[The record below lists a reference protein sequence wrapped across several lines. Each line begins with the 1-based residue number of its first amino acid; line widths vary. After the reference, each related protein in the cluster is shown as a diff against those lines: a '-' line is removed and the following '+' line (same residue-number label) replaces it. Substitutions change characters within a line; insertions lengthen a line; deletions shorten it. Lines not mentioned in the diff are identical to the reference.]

1 MSEDSCKW
9 EFVYELQQIR
19 IMGHRYP
26 RRKIRINKIGIYD
39 TRKHAEQALQDY
51 VQQEKRKYS
60 CWDKE
65 QIPVNKIGIF
75 DSRKQAERALQAY
88 VQQEKRDY
96 SRWDKA
102 QTYYADCLGY
112 YIVEYRLC
120 ASLEQY
126 SKDVPVWRSY
136 TADGQLND
144 RSKTNHSG
152 VFCGRRQE
160 DIRFHVG
167 DMVEIVS
174 NDYVELAVVGALPPT
189 KEWYQE
195 RVADCRETYTGRQFR
210 LDFSDDCYLVYPFQ
224 AERGYHE
231 HVVCYNVFRP
241 TKPVPKHVLSELQLP
256 EQ

>member
-51 VQQEKRKYS
+51 VQQEKRNYS
-60 CWDKE
+60 C
-65 QIPVNKIGIF
+65 
-75 DSRKQAERALQAY
+75 
-88 VQQEKRDY
+88 
-96 SRWDKA
+96 WDKA

-112 YIVEYRLC
+112 YIVEYRVC

-136 TADGQLND
+136 TADGELND
-144 RSKTNHSG
+144 CSKTNHSG

-174 NDYVELAVVGALPPT
+174 NDYVELAIVGALPPT
-189 KEWYQE
+189 NEWYQE
-195 RVADCRETYTGRQFR
+195 RVADCRETYTGRRFR

-231 HVVCYNVFRP
+231 HIVCYNVFRP
-241 TKPVPKHVLSELQLP
+241 TKPVLKHGLPELQLP

>member
-1 MSEDSCKW
+1 M
-9 EFVYELQQIR
+9 
-19 IMGHRYP
+19 
-26 RRKIRINKIGIYD
+26 
-39 TRKHAEQALQDY
+39 HAEQALQDY
-51 VQQEKRKYS
+51 VQQEKRNYS
-60 CWDKE
+60 C
-65 QIPVNKIGIF
+65 
-75 DSRKQAERALQAY
+75 
-88 VQQEKRDY
+88 
-96 SRWDKA
+96 WDKA

-112 YIVEYRLC
+112 YIVEYRVC

-136 TADGQLND
+136 TADGELND
-144 RSKTNHSG
+144 CSKTNHSG

-160 DIRFHVG
+160 DIRFYVG

-174 NDYVELAVVGALPPT
+174 NDYVELAIVGALPPT
-189 KEWYQE
+189 NEWYQE
-195 RVADCRETYTGRQFR
+195 RVADCRETYTGRRFR

-241 TKPVPKHVLSELQLP
+241 TKPVPKHGLPELQLP

>member
-51 VQQEKRKYS
+51 VQQEKRNYS
-60 CWDKE
+60 C
-65 QIPVNKIGIF
+65 
-75 DSRKQAERALQAY
+75 
-88 VQQEKRDY
+88 
-96 SRWDKA
+96 WDKA

-174 NDYVELAVVGALPPT
+174 NDYVELAIVGALPPT
-189 KEWYQE
+189 NEWYQE
-195 RVADCRETYTGRQFR
+195 RVADCRETYTGRRFR

-241 TKPVPKHVLSELQLP
+241 TKPVPKHGLPELQLP

>member
-51 VQQEKRKYS
+51 VQQEKRNYS
-60 CWDKE
+60 C
-65 QIPVNKIGIF
+65 
-75 DSRKQAERALQAY
+75 
-88 VQQEKRDY
+88 
-96 SRWDKA
+96 WDKA

-136 TADGQLND
+136 TADGELND
-144 RSKTNHSG
+144 CSKTNHSG

-195 RVADCRETYTGRQFR
+195 RVADCRETYTGRRFR

>member
-51 VQQEKRKYS
+51 VQQEKRNYS
-60 CWDKE
+60 C
-65 QIPVNKIGIF
+65 
-75 DSRKQAERALQAY
+75 
-88 VQQEKRDY
+88 
-96 SRWDKA
+96 WDKA

-112 YIVEYRLC
+112 YIVEYRVC

-174 NDYVELAVVGALPPT
+174 NDYVELAIVGALPPT
-189 KEWYQE
+189 NEWYQE
-195 RVADCRETYTGRQFR
+195 RVADCRETYTGRWFR

-241 TKPVPKHVLSELQLP
+241 TKPVPKHGLPELQLP

>member
-9 EFVYELQQIR
+9 GFVYELQQIR

-51 VQQEKRKYS
+51 VQQAKRNYS
-60 CWDKE
+60 C
-65 QIPVNKIGIF
+65 
-75 DSRKQAERALQAY
+75 
-88 VQQEKRDY
+88 
-96 SRWDKA
+96 WDKA

-112 YIVEYRLC
+112 YIVEYRVC

-136 TADGQLND
+136 TADGELND
-144 RSKTNHSG
+144 CSKTNHSG

-160 DIRFHVG
+160 DIRFQVG

-174 NDYVELAVVGALPPT
+174 NDYVELAIVGALPPT
-189 KEWYQE
+189 NEWYQE
-195 RVADCRETYTGRQFR
+195 RVADCRETYTGRRFR

-241 TKPVPKHVLSELQLP
+241 TKPVPKHGLPELQLP

>member
-1 MSEDSCKW
+1 MMSEDSCKW

-51 VQQEKRKYS
+51 VQQEKRNYS
-60 CWDKE
+60 C
-65 QIPVNKIGIF
+65 
-75 DSRKQAERALQAY
+75 
-88 VQQEKRDY
+88 
-96 SRWDKA
+96 WDKA

-112 YIVEYRLC
+112 YIVEYRVC

-136 TADGQLND
+136 TADGELND

-160 DIRFHVG
+160 DIRFQVG

-174 NDYVELAVVGALPPT
+174 NDYVELAIVGALPPT
-189 KEWYQE
+189 NEWYQE
-195 RVADCRETYTGRQFR
+195 RVADCRETYTGRRFR

-241 TKPVPKHVLSELQLP
+241 TKPVPKHGLPELQLP

>member
-51 VQQEKRKYS
+51 VQQEKR
-60 CWDKE
+60 
-65 QIPVNKIGIF
+65 N
-75 DSRKQAERALQAY
+75 
-88 VQQEKRDY
+88 Y

-112 YIVEYRLC
+112 YIVEYRVC

-136 TADGQLND
+136 TADGELND
-144 RSKTNHSG
+144 CSKTNHSG

-174 NDYVELAVVGALPPT
+174 NDYVELAIVGALPPT
-189 KEWYQE
+189 NEWYQE
-195 RVADCRETYTGRQFR
+195 RVADCRETYTGRWFR

-241 TKPVPKHVLSELQLP
+241 TKPVPKHGLPELQLP

>member
-1 MSEDSCKW
+1 MMSEDSCKW

-26 RRKIRINKIGIYD
+26 RRKIGINKIGIYD
-39 TRKHAEQALQDY
+39 TRMHAEQALQDY
-51 VQQEKRKYS
+51 VQQEKRNYS
-60 CWDKE
+60 C
-65 QIPVNKIGIF
+65 
-75 DSRKQAERALQAY
+75 
-88 VQQEKRDY
+88 
-96 SRWDKA
+96 WDKA

-112 YIVEYRLC
+112 YIVEYRVC

-136 TADGQLND
+136 TADGELND
-144 RSKTNHSG
+144 CSKTNHSG

-174 NDYVELAVVGALPPT
+174 NDYVELAIVGALPPT
-189 KEWYQE
+189 NEWYQE
-195 RVADCRETYTGRQFR
+195 RVADCRETYTGRRFR

-241 TKPVPKHVLSELQLP
+241 TKPVPKHGLPELQLP

>member
-51 VQQEKRKYS
+51 VQQEKR
-60 CWDKE
+60 
-65 QIPVNKIGIF
+65 N
-75 DSRKQAERALQAY
+75 
-88 VQQEKRDY
+88 Y

-112 YIVEYRLC
+112 YIVEYRVC

-136 TADGQLND
+136 TADGELND
-144 RSKTNHSG
+144 CSKTNHSG

-160 DIRFHVG
+160 DIRFQVG

-174 NDYVELAVVGALPPT
+174 NDYVELAIVGALPPT
-189 KEWYQE
+189 NEWYQE
-195 RVADCRETYTGRQFR
+195 RVADCRETYIGRRFR

-241 TKPVPKHVLSELQLP
+241 TKPVPKHGLPELQLP

>member
-1 MSEDSCKW
+1 MMSEDSCKW

-26 RRKIRINKIGIYD
+26 RRKIRINKIGIFD
-39 TRKHAEQALQDY
+39 SRKHAEQALQDY
-51 VQQEKRKYS
+51 VQQEKRNYS
-60 CWDKE
+60 C
-65 QIPVNKIGIF
+65 
-75 DSRKQAERALQAY
+75 
-88 VQQEKRDY
+88 
-96 SRWDKA
+96 WDKA

-112 YIVEYRLC
+112 YIVEYRVC

-136 TADGQLND
+136 TADGELND

-160 DIRFHVG
+160 DIRFQVG

-174 NDYVELAVVGALPPT
+174 NDYVELAIVGALPPT
-189 KEWYQE
+189 NEWYQE
-195 RVADCRETYTGRQFR
+195 RVADCRETYTGRRFR

-241 TKPVPKHVLSELQLP
+241 TKPVPKHGLPELQLP

>member
-39 TRKHAEQALQDY
+39 TRMHAEQALQDY
-51 VQQEKRKYS
+51 VQQEKRNYS
-60 CWDKE
+60 C
-65 QIPVNKIGIF
+65 
-75 DSRKQAERALQAY
+75 
-88 VQQEKRDY
+88 
-96 SRWDKA
+96 WDKA

-112 YIVEYRLC
+112 YIVEYRVC

-167 DMVEIVS
+167 DIVEIVS

-241 TKPVPKHVLSELQLP
+241 TKPVPKHGLPELQLP

>member
-51 VQQEKRKYS
+51 VQQEKRNYS
-60 CWDKE
+60 C
-65 QIPVNKIGIF
+65 
-75 DSRKQAERALQAY
+75 
-88 VQQEKRDY
+88 
-96 SRWDKA
+96 WDKA

-136 TADGQLND
+136 TADGELND
-144 RSKTNHSG
+144 CSKTNHSG

-174 NDYVELAVVGALPPT
+174 NDYVELAIVGALPPT
-189 KEWYQE
+189 NEWYQE
-195 RVADCRETYTGRQFR
+195 RVADCRETYTGRRFR

-241 TKPVPKHVLSELQLP
+241 TKPVPKHGLPELQLP

>member
-9 EFVYELQQIR
+9 GFVYELQQIR

-51 VQQEKRKYS
+51 VQQEKRNYS
-60 CWDKE
+60 C
-65 QIPVNKIGIF
+65 
-75 DSRKQAERALQAY
+75 
-88 VQQEKRDY
+88 
-96 SRWDKA
+96 WDKA

-112 YIVEYRLC
+112 YIVEYRVC

-160 DIRFHVG
+160 DIRFQVG

-174 NDYVELAVVGALPPT
+174 NDYVELAIVGALPPT
-189 KEWYQE
+189 NEWYQE
-195 RVADCRETYTGRQFR
+195 RVADCRETYTGRRFR

-241 TKPVPKHVLSELQLP
+241 TKPVPKHGLPELQLP

>member
-1 MSEDSCKW
+1 MMSEDSCKW

-26 RRKIRINKIGIYD
+26 RRKIRINKIGIFD
-39 TRKHAEQALQDY
+39 SRKHAEQALQDY
-51 VQQEKRKYS
+51 VQQEKR
-60 CWDKE
+60 
-65 QIPVNKIGIF
+65 N
-75 DSRKQAERALQAY
+75 
-88 VQQEKRDY
+88 Y

-112 YIVEYRLC
+112 YIVEYRVC

-136 TADGQLND
+136 TADGELND

-160 DIRFHVG
+160 DIRFQVG

-174 NDYVELAVVGALPPT
+174 NDYVELAIVGALPPT
-189 KEWYQE
+189 NEWYQE

-241 TKPVPKHVLSELQLP
+241 TKPVPKHGLPELQLP

>member
-39 TRKHAEQALQDY
+39 TRMHAEQALQDY
-51 VQQEKRKYS
+51 VQQEKRNYS
-60 CWDKE
+60 C
-65 QIPVNKIGIF
+65 
-75 DSRKQAERALQAY
+75 
-88 VQQEKRDY
+88 
-96 SRWDKA
+96 WDKA

-112 YIVEYRLC
+112 YIVEYRVC

-136 TADGQLND
+136 TADGELND
-144 RSKTNHSG
+144 CSKTNHSG

-174 NDYVELAVVGALPPT
+174 NDYVELAIVGALPPT
-189 KEWYQE
+189 NEWYQE
-195 RVADCRETYTGRQFR
+195 RVADCRETYTGRRFR

-241 TKPVPKHVLSELQLP
+241 TKPVPKHGLPELQLP

>member
-39 TRKHAEQALQDY
+39 TRMHAEQ
-51 VQQEKRKYS
+51 
-60 CWDKE
+60 
-65 QIPVNKIGIF
+65 
-75 DSRKQAERALQAY
+75 ALQAY
-88 VQQEKRDY
+88 VQQEKRNY
-96 SRWDKA
+96 SCWDKA

-112 YIVEYRLC
+112 YIVEYRVC

-126 SKDVPVWRSY
+126 SKDVPVWCSY
-136 TADGQLND
+136 TADGELND
-144 RSKTNHSG
+144 CSKTNHSG

-174 NDYVELAVVGALPPT
+174 NDYVELAIVGALPPT
-189 KEWYQE
+189 NEWYQE
-195 RVADCRETYTGRQFR
+195 RVADCRETYTGRWFR

-241 TKPVPKHVLSELQLP
+241 TKPVPKHGLPELQLP

>member
-9 EFVYELQQIR
+9 GFVYELQQIR

-39 TRKHAEQALQDY
+39 TRKHAEQALQDD
-51 VQQEKRKYS
+51 VQQEKRNYS
-60 CWDKE
+60 C
-65 QIPVNKIGIF
+65 
-75 DSRKQAERALQAY
+75 
-88 VQQEKRDY
+88 
-96 SRWDKA
+96 WDKA

-112 YIVEYRLC
+112 YIVEYRVC

-136 TADGQLND
+136 TADGELND
-144 RSKTNHSG
+144 CSKTNHSG

-160 DIRFHVG
+160 DIRFQVG

-174 NDYVELAVVGALPPT
+174 NDYVELAIVGALPPT
-189 KEWYQE
+189 NEWYQE
-195 RVADCRETYTGRQFR
+195 RVADCRETYTGRRFR

-241 TKPVPKHVLSELQLP
+241 TKPVPKHGLPELQLP

>member
-26 RRKIRINKIGIYD
+26 RRIIRINKIGIYD

-51 VQQEKRKYS
+51 VQQEKRNYS
-60 CWDKE
+60 C
-65 QIPVNKIGIF
+65 
-75 DSRKQAERALQAY
+75 
-88 VQQEKRDY
+88 
-96 SRWDKA
+96 WDKA

-120 ASLEQY
+120 ASLGQY

-136 TADGQLND
+136 TADGELND
-144 RSKTNHSG
+144 CSKTNHSG

-174 NDYVELAVVGALPPT
+174 NDYVELAIVGALPPT
-189 KEWYQE
+189 NEWYQE
-195 RVADCRETYTGRQFR
+195 RVADCRETYTGRWFR

>member
-9 EFVYELQQIR
+9 GFVYELQQIR

-51 VQQEKRKYS
+51 VQQEKRNYS
-60 CWDKE
+60 C
-65 QIPVNKIGIF
+65 
-75 DSRKQAERALQAY
+75 
-88 VQQEKRDY
+88 
-96 SRWDKA
+96 WDKA

-112 YIVEYRLC
+112 YIVEYRVC

-136 TADGQLND
+136 TADGELND
-144 RSKTNHSG
+144 CSKTNHSG

-160 DIRFHVG
+160 DIRFQVG

-174 NDYVELAVVGALPPT
+174 NDYVELAIVGALPPT
-189 KEWYQE
+189 NEWYQE
-195 RVADCRETYTGRQFR
+195 RVADCRETYTGRRFR

-241 TKPVPKHVLSELQLP
+241 TKPVPKHGLPELQLP

>member
-1 MSEDSCKW
+1 MMSEDSCKW

-51 VQQEKRKYS
+51 VQQEKRNYS
-60 CWDKE
+60 C
-65 QIPVNKIGIF
+65 
-75 DSRKQAERALQAY
+75 
-88 VQQEKRDY
+88 
-96 SRWDKA
+96 WDKA

-112 YIVEYRLC
+112 YIVEYRVC

-136 TADGQLND
+136 TADGELND
-144 RSKTNHSG
+144 CSKTNHSG

-167 DMVEIVS
+167 DVVEIVS
-174 NDYVELAVVGALPPT
+174 NDYVELAIVGALPPT
-189 KEWYQE
+189 NEWYQE
-195 RVADCRETYTGRQFR
+195 RVADCRETYTGRRFR

-241 TKPVPKHVLSELQLP
+241 TKPVPKHGLPELQLP

>member
-51 VQQEKRKYS
+51 VQQEKRNYS
-60 CWDKE
+60 C
-65 QIPVNKIGIF
+65 
-75 DSRKQAERALQAY
+75 
-88 VQQEKRDY
+88 
-96 SRWDKA
+96 WDKA

-112 YIVEYRLC
+112 YIVEYRVC

-174 NDYVELAVVGALPPT
+174 NDYVELAIVGALPPT
-189 KEWYQE
+189 NEWYQE
-195 RVADCRETYTGRQFR
+195 RVADCRETYTGRRFR

-241 TKPVPKHVLSELQLP
+241 TKPVPKHGLPELQLP

>member
-1 MSEDSCKW
+1 MSEDYCKW

-39 TRKHAEQALQDY
+39 TRMHAEQALQDY
-51 VQQEKRKYS
+51 VQQEKRNYS
-60 CWDKE
+60 C
-65 QIPVNKIGIF
+65 
-75 DSRKQAERALQAY
+75 
-88 VQQEKRDY
+88 
-96 SRWDKA
+96 WDKA

-112 YIVEYRLC
+112 YIVEYRVC

-136 TADGQLND
+136 TADGELND
-144 RSKTNHSG
+144 CSKTNHSG

-174 NDYVELAVVGALPPT
+174 NDYVELAIVGALPPT
-189 KEWYQE
+189 NEWYQE
-195 RVADCRETYTGRQFR
+195 RVADCRETYTGRRFR

-241 TKPVPKHVLSELQLP
+241 TKPVPKHGLPELQLP

>member
-9 EFVYELQQIR
+9 GFVYELQQIR

-51 VQQEKRKYS
+51 VQQEKRNYS
-60 CWDKE
+60 C
-65 QIPVNKIGIF
+65 
-75 DSRKQAERALQAY
+75 
-88 VQQEKRDY
+88 
-96 SRWDKA
+96 WDKA

-112 YIVEYRLC
+112 YIVEYRVC

-136 TADGQLND
+136 TADGELND
-144 RSKTNHSG
+144 CSKTNHSG

-160 DIRFHVG
+160 DIRFQVG

-174 NDYVELAVVGALPPT
+174 NDYVELAIVGALPPT
-189 KEWYQE
+189 NEWYQE
-195 RVADCRETYTGRQFR
+195 RVADCRETYTGRRFR

-224 AERGYHE
+224 AESGYHE

-241 TKPVPKHVLSELQLP
+241 TTPVPKHGLPELQLP

>member
-1 MSEDSCKW
+1 MSEDSGKRD
-9 EFVYELQQIR
+9 FVYELQQIR

-26 RRKIRINKIGIYD
+26 RRKIRINKIGIFD
-39 TRKHAEQALQDY
+39 TRKHAEQALQ
-51 VQQEKRKYS
+51 
-60 CWDKE
+60 
-65 QIPVNKIGIF
+65 
-75 DSRKQAERALQAY
+75 AY
-88 VQQEKRDY
+88 VQQEKRNY

-112 YIVEYRLC
+112 YIVEYRVC

-174 NDYVELAVVGALPPT
+174 NDYVELAIVGALPPT

-195 RVADCRETYTGRQFR
+195 RVADCRETYTGRRFR

-224 AERGYHE
+224 AESGYHE
-231 HVVCYNVFRP
+231 HVVCYNVFCP
-241 TKPVPKHVLSELQLP
+241 TKPVSKHVLSELQLP

>member
-39 TRKHAEQALQDY
+39 TRMHAEQALQDY
-51 VQQEKRKYS
+51 VQQEKRNYS
-60 CWDKE
+60 C
-65 QIPVNKIGIF
+65 
-75 DSRKQAERALQAY
+75 
-88 VQQEKRDY
+88 
-96 SRWDKA
+96 WDKA

-112 YIVEYRLC
+112 YIVEYRVC

-126 SKDVPVWRSY
+126 SKDVPVWRSC
-136 TADGQLND
+136 TADGELND
-144 RSKTNHSG
+144 CSKTNHSG

-174 NDYVELAVVGALPPT
+174 NDYVELAIVGALPPT
-189 KEWYQE
+189 NEWYQE
-195 RVADCRETYTGRQFR
+195 RVADCRETYTGRRFQ

-241 TKPVPKHVLSELQLP
+241 TKPVPKHGLPELQLP

>member
-1 MSEDSCKW
+1 MMSEDSCKW

-51 VQQEKRKYS
+51 VQQEKRNYS

-65 QIPVNKIGIF
+65 
-75 DSRKQAERALQAY
+75 
-88 VQQEKRDY
+88 
-96 SRWDKA
+96 

-136 TADGQLND
+136 TADGELND

-224 AERGYHE
+224 AESGYHE

>member
-1 MSEDSCKW
+1 MMSEDSCKW

-26 RRKIRINKIGIYD
+26 RRKIRINKIGIFD
-39 TRKHAEQALQDY
+39 SRKHAEQALQDY
-51 VQQEKRKYS
+51 VQQEKR
-60 CWDKE
+60 
-65 QIPVNKIGIF
+65 N
-75 DSRKQAERALQAY
+75 
-88 VQQEKRDY
+88 Y

-112 YIVEYRLC
+112 YIVEYRVC

-136 TADGQLND
+136 TADGELND
-144 RSKTNHSG
+144 CSKTNHSG

-160 DIRFHVG
+160 DIRFQVG

-174 NDYVELAVVGALPPT
+174 NDYVELAIVGALPPT
-189 KEWYQE
+189 NEWYQE

-241 TKPVPKHVLSELQLP
+241 TKPVPKHGLPELQLP

>member
-1 MSEDSCKW
+1 MMSEDSCKW

-51 VQQEKRKYS
+51 VQQEKRNYS
-60 CWDKE
+60 C
-65 QIPVNKIGIF
+65 
-75 DSRKQAERALQAY
+75 
-88 VQQEKRDY
+88 
-96 SRWDKA
+96 WDKA

-112 YIVEYRLC
+112 YIVEYRVC

-136 TADGQLND
+136 TADGELND
-144 RSKTNHSG
+144 CSKTNHSG

-174 NDYVELAVVGALPPT
+174 NDYVELAIVGALPPT
-189 KEWYQE
+189 NEWYQE
-195 RVADCRETYTGRQFR
+195 RVADCRETYTGRRFR

-241 TKPVPKHVLSELQLP
+241 TKPVPKHGLPELQLP

>member
-26 RRKIRINKIGIYD
+26 RRKIGINKIGIFGS
-39 TRKHAEQALQDY
+39 RKHAEQALREY
-51 VQQEKRKYS
+51 VQQEKR
-60 CWDKE
+60 
-65 QIPVNKIGIF
+65 N
-75 DSRKQAERALQAY
+75 
-88 VQQEKRDY
+88 Y

-160 DIRFHVG
+160 DIRFQVG

-174 NDYVELAVVGALPPT
+174 NDYVELAIVGALPPT

-195 RVADCRETYTGRQFR
+195 RVADCRETYTGRWFR

-231 HVVCYNVFRP
+231 HIVCYNVFRP
-241 TKPVPKHVLSELQLP
+241 TKPVPKHGLPELLLP

>member
-51 VQQEKRKYS
+51 VQQEKRNYS
-60 CWDKE
+60 C
-65 QIPVNKIGIF
+65 
-75 DSRKQAERALQAY
+75 
-88 VQQEKRDY
+88 
-96 SRWDKA
+96 WDKA

-112 YIVEYRLC
+112 YIVEYRVC

-136 TADGQLND
+136 TADGELND
-144 RSKTNHSG
+144 CSKTNHSG

-174 NDYVELAVVGALPPT
+174 NDYVELAIVGALPPT
-189 KEWYQE
+189 NEWYQE
-195 RVADCRETYTGRQFR
+195 RVADCRETYTGRRFR

-241 TKPVPKHVLSELQLP
+241 TKPVPKHGLPELQLP

>member
-51 VQQEKRKYS
+51 VQQEKRNYS
-60 CWDKE
+60 C
-65 QIPVNKIGIF
+65 
-75 DSRKQAERALQAY
+75 
-88 VQQEKRDY
+88 
-96 SRWDKA
+96 WDKA

-112 YIVEYRLC
+112 YIVEYRVC

-136 TADGQLND
+136 TADGELND
-144 RSKTNHSG
+144 CSKTNHSG

-160 DIRFHVG
+160 DIRFQVG

-174 NDYVELAVVGALPPT
+174 NDYVELAIVGALPPT
-189 KEWYQE
+189 NEWYQE
-195 RVADCRETYTGRQFR
+195 RVADCRETYTGRRFR

>member
-1 MSEDSCKW
+1 MMSEDSCKW

-26 RRKIRINKIGIYD
+26 RRKIRINKIGIFD
-39 TRKHAEQALQDY
+39 SRKHAEQALQDY
-51 VQQEKRKYS
+51 VQQEKR
-60 CWDKE
+60 
-65 QIPVNKIGIF
+65 N
-75 DSRKQAERALQAY
+75 
-88 VQQEKRDY
+88 Y

-112 YIVEYRLC
+112 YIVEYRVC

-136 TADGQLND
+136 TADGELND

-160 DIRFHVG
+160 DIRFQVG

-174 NDYVELAVVGALPPT
+174 NDYAELAIVGALPPT
-189 KEWYQE
+189 NEWYQE

-241 TKPVPKHVLSELQLP
+241 TKPVPKHGLPELQLP

>member
-1 MSEDSCKW
+1 MMSEDSCKW

-26 RRKIRINKIGIYD
+26 RRKIRINKIGIFD
-39 TRKHAEQALQDY
+39 SRKHAEQALQDY
-51 VQQEKRKYS
+51 VQQEKRNYS
-60 CWDKE
+60 C
-65 QIPVNKIGIF
+65 
-75 DSRKQAERALQAY
+75 
-88 VQQEKRDY
+88 
-96 SRWDKA
+96 WDKA

-112 YIVEYRLC
+112 YIVEYRVC

-136 TADGQLND
+136 TADGELND
-144 RSKTNHSG
+144 CSKTNHSG

-160 DIRFHVG
+160 DIRFQVG

-174 NDYVELAVVGALPPT
+174 NDYVELAIVGALPPT
-189 KEWYQE
+189 NEWYQE
-195 RVADCRETYTGRQFR
+195 RVADCRETYTGRRFR

-241 TKPVPKHVLSELQLP
+241 TKPVPKHGLPELQLP

>member
-39 TRKHAEQALQDY
+39 TRMHAEQALQDY
-51 VQQEKRKYS
+51 VQQEKRNYS
-60 CWDKE
+60 C
-65 QIPVNKIGIF
+65 
-75 DSRKQAERALQAY
+75 
-88 VQQEKRDY
+88 
-96 SRWDKA
+96 WDKA

-136 TADGQLND
+136 TADGELND

-174 NDYVELAVVGALPPT
+174 NDYVELAIVGALPPT

-195 RVADCRETYTGRQFR
+195 RVADCRETYTGRWFR

-241 TKPVPKHVLSELQLP
+241 TKPVPKHGLPELQLP

>member
-39 TRKHAEQALQDY
+39 TRMHAEQALQDY
-51 VQQEKRKYS
+51 VQQEKRNYS
-60 CWDKE
+60 C
-65 QIPVNKIGIF
+65 
-75 DSRKQAERALQAY
+75 
-88 VQQEKRDY
+88 
-96 SRWDKA
+96 WDKA

-112 YIVEYRLC
+112 YIVEYRVC

-136 TADGQLND
+136 TADGELND

-152 VFCGRRQE
+152 VFCARRQE
-160 DIRFHVG
+160 DIRFYVG

-174 NDYVELAVVGALPPT
+174 NDYVELAIVGALPPT
-189 KEWYQE
+189 NEWYQE
-195 RVADCRETYTGRQFR
+195 RVADCRETYTGRRFR

>member
-1 MSEDSCKW
+1 MMSEDSCKW

-51 VQQEKRKYS
+51 VQQEKRNYS
-60 CWDKE
+60 C
-65 QIPVNKIGIF
+65 
-75 DSRKQAERALQAY
+75 
-88 VQQEKRDY
+88 
-96 SRWDKA
+96 WDKA

-112 YIVEYRLC
+112 YIVEYRVC

>member
-51 VQQEKRKYS
+51 VQQEKRNYS
-60 CWDKE
+60 C
-65 QIPVNKIGIF
+65 
-75 DSRKQAERALQAY
+75 
-88 VQQEKRDY
+88 
-96 SRWDKA
+96 WDKA

-112 YIVEYRLC
+112 YIVEYRVC

-136 TADGQLND
+136 TADGELND
-144 RSKTNHSG
+144 CSKTNHSG

-160 DIRFHVG
+160 DIRFQVG

-174 NDYVELAVVGALPPT
+174 NDYVELAIVGALPPT
-189 KEWYQE
+189 NEWYQE
-195 RVADCRETYTGRQFR
+195 RVADCRETYTGRRFR
-210 LDFSDDCYLVYPFQ
+210 LDFSDDCYLVCPFQ

>member
-9 EFVYELQQIR
+9 GFVYELQQIR

-51 VQQEKRKYS
+51 VQQEKRNYS
-60 CWDKE
+60 C
-65 QIPVNKIGIF
+65 
-75 DSRKQAERALQAY
+75 
-88 VQQEKRDY
+88 
-96 SRWDKA
+96 WDKA

-112 YIVEYRLC
+112 YIVEYRVC

-136 TADGQLND
+136 TADGELND
-144 RSKTNHSG
+144 CSKTNHSG

-160 DIRFHVG
+160 DIRFQVG

-174 NDYVELAVVGALPPT
+174 NDYVELAIVGALPPT
-189 KEWYQE
+189 NEWYQE
-195 RVADCRETYTGRQFR
+195 RVADCRETYTGRRFR

-231 HVVCYNVFRP
+231 HIVCYNVFRP
-241 TKPVPKHVLSELQLP
+241 TKPVPKHGLPELQLP